1 MNIIR
6 KQAQRHKGTEPQ
18 RKYFVPLLLCFFVP
32 LLLVWGCETVPYSGR
47 SQLLLIPEQ
56 EEMTMGLQ
64 AYQQALSKAR
74 VSTDSSTNSMV
85 KTIGQ
90 RIATVANKPDYR
102 WEFNVIDDAKTAN
115 AFALPGGKVAVYT
128 GLLPYTQTEDGLAFV
143 IAHEIGHAIARHG
156 GERMTQQML
165 LQYGQQGLNAML
177 QGGAASSSTIDV
189 MNTVYGVSANL
200 GILLPY
206 SRSQEYE
213 ADQIGLMLMAK
224 AGYDPRQAPNFF
236 RNMLSAK
243 KGGRTPVFLSTHPA
257 DEDRIQKI
265 NQLIPKAMQYYRR

>member
-1 MNIIR
+1 MRIR
-6 KQAQRHKGTEPQ
+6 KV
-18 RKYFVPLLLCFFVP
+18 FVILIAGLWI
-32 LLLVWGCETVPYSGR
+32 WGCATVPYSGR

-56 EEMTMGLQ
+56 EEMTLGLQ

-74 VSTDSSTNSMV
+74 ISTDSRNNSMV
-85 KTIGQ
+85 RTIGQ
-90 RIATVANKPDYR
+90 RIAAVANKPDYR

-156 GERMTQQML
+156 GERMTHQML
-165 LQYGQQGLNAML
+165 VQYGQQGLNAAL
-177 QGGAASSSTIDV
+177 QGGAASSSTIEV

-243 KGGRTPVFLSTHPA
+243 KAGRTPVFLSTHPA
-257 DEDRIQKI
+257 DEERIQKI
-265 NQLIPKAMQYYRR
+265 NQLIPQAMQYYRR